1 MFQDFQIPVRTIIN
15 VKHLGTHRPIVNRV
29 VPVTLNHHRSAKPI
43 PTATH
48 PVLPSM
54 KSNVS

>member
-15 VKHLGTHRPIVNRV
+15 VKHLGIHHPIVNRV
-29 VPVTLNHHRSAKPI
+29 DRAILNHHRNAKPI